1 MRRSFELVLTTGR
14 VIRYE
19 VGFRYAHH
27 TPPALTVFQTYS
39 CAAALEW
46 IVRLRPLVSYWKKR
60 HQADAR
66 LEMDIAHTAT
76 GRERITP
83 HRPRD
88 EHAHEREHDM
98 PHEPPP
104 DRDAALPDLSFFYNW
119 CVIEGC
125 RPILKCGRLYGRKG
139 LYGQY
144 K

>member
-1 MRRSFELVLTTGR
+1 M
-14 VIRYE
+14 
-19 VGFRYAHH
+19 
-27 TPPALTVFQTYS
+27 PPEQTYS

-46 IVRLRPLVSYWKKR
+46 ITRLRPLVSYWKKR

-66 LEMDIAHTAT
+66 LEMDIAHAST
-76 GRERITP
+76 GRDRITP
-83 HRPRD
+83 QRPRD
-88 EHAHEREHDM
+88 EHTHDGGAHRDG
-98 PHEPPP
+98 PIEPPL
-104 DRDAALPDLSFFYNW
+104 DRDGTLPDLSFFYNW